1 MVVLIP
7 LAQTPSDLGDPDEQ
21 FRSPDVY
28 SAAFCDQELTSAK
41 AYITAEFGADLFPS
55 SELFIVGG
63 QGADAPNDRPDTYTN
78 GLLCYEGQYV
88 FFVRAYTQLD
98 AEVRVSLNCTVFLF
112 TENNLQSGL
121 KRSVRQAD
129 NEASRQYINFTS
141 SNYFGTTT
149 IGRSHHNR

>member
-21 FRSPDVY
+21 FSSPNVY

-55 SELFIVGG
+55 SELFVVGG
-63 QGADAPNDRPDTYTN
+63 QGVNAPNDRPDTYTN

-88 FFVRAYTQLD
+88 FFVRAYPQLD
-98 AEVRVSLNCTVFLF
+98 AEVRVPFNCTVFLL
-112 TENNLQSGL
+112 TDHVIIL
-121 KRSVRQAD
+121 RVV
-129 NEASRQYINFTS
+129 
-141 SNYFGTTT
+141 
-149 IGRSHHNR
+149 